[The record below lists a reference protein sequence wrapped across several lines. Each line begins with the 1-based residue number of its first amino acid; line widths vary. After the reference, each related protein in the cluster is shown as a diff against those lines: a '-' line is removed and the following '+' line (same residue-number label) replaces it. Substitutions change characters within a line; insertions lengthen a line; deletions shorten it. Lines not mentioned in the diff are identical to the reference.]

1 MKENYLFFAE
11 DTLGAS
17 ATAACYKA
25 SDFIS
30 AFPSATTKIT
40 LCFKSSL
47 GTATA
52 DLVELTF
59 TTAGAHAN
67 AMKAVARAMNNP
79 ANVRSN
85 FNVIY
90 DGVNSLATP
99 IEAYHGT
106 TQAFTA
112 VDITIQ

>member
-11 DTLGAS
+11 DTLAAT

-59 TTAGAHAN
+59 TTAGAHAQ
-67 AMKAVARAMNNP
+67 ALKAVARAMNNP
-79 ANVRSN
+79 VNVRTN

-90 DGVNSLATP
+90 DGVNKATTP
-99 IEAYHGT
+99 IEHYHGT
-106 TQAFTA
+106 AQAFTA

>member
-1 MKENYLFFAE
+1 MKDNYLFFAE
-11 DTLGAS
+11 DTLGVS

-25 SDFIS
+25 SQFIN

-47 GTATA
+47 GTATV

-59 TTAGAHAN
+59 TTAGAHKN
-67 AMKAVARAMNNP
+67 AMKAIARAMNNP
-79 ANVRSN
+79 ANVRTN

-90 DGVNSLATP
+90 DGVNNVAAP
-99 IEAYHGT
+99 IDDYHGT
-106 TQAFTA
+106 AQAFTA